1 MRVAR
6 TERFKRTHRKLS
18 RENRDGAGKAI
29 RQLVED
35 PRHPGLRVRRIE
47 GTRNVWEARVS
58 RSSRLTFKA
67 QGDTYLLRNIGEHN
81 KVLKKP

>member
-1 MRVAR
+1 MSVAR
-6 TERFKRTHRKLS
+6 TKRFKRAYRKLS
-18 RENRDGAGKAI
+18 PANRDRARKAI

-35 PRHPGLRVRRIE
+35 PRHRGLRVRRIK

-58 RSSRLTFKA
+58 RSCCLTFKV

>member
-6 TERFKRTHRKLS
+6 TESFKRAYRKLS
-18 RENRDGAGKAI
+18 RENRDRASKDI

-58 RSSRLTFKA
+58 RSWRLTFKA

>member
-1 MRVAR
+1 VRVAR
-6 TERFKRTHRKLS
+6 TERFKRAYRKLS
-18 RENRDGAGKAI
+18 RENRERARKAI

-35 PRHPGLRVRRIE
+35 PRHPGLRVKRIK

-58 RSSRLTFKA
+58 RSCRLTFEA

>member
-6 TERFKRTHRKLS
+6 TERFKRAYRKLS
-18 RENRDGAGKAI
+18 RENRDRARKVI

-35 PRHPGLRVRRIE
+35 PRHPGLRVRRIK

-58 RSSRLTFKA
+58 RSCRLTFKA